1 MKYSSFTSQ
10 QLAHEHS
17 LKNVLTD
24 LYQHNEFMESISSMV
39 DLGCQN
45 EALDLQ
51 WWANAEINDD
61 THAPLGIK
69 CIGVNILDKLNVKH
83 KGISFQRQDVQE
95 FNQNKKSF
103 DVLWCYD
110 VLQYLTNPYQALA
123 NWWHIAS
130 QDAMMVIAVPQTT
143 NVEFNM
149 LEYNAQMNHKYHFTM
164 PMLIYMLAVNGWDCK
179 SGFFKKGIGDPWLYA
194 IVYRSNIKPMDP
206 AVTNLYNLVE
216 DTELLPEVASK
227 SIVKYGMLR
236 QKDLLL
242 PWLDKSNMLMAQQ

>member
-1 MKYSSFTSQ
+1 
-10 QLAHEHS
+10 
-17 LKNVLTD
+17 
-24 LYQHNEFMESISSMV
+24 
-39 DLGCQN
+39 
-45 EALDLQ
+45 
-51 WWANAEINDD
+51 
-61 THAPLGIK
+61 
-69 CIGVNILDKLNVKH
+69 
-83 KGISFQRQDVQE
+83 
-95 FNQNKKSF
+95 
-103 DVLWCYD
+103 
-110 VLQYLTNPYQALA
+110 
-123 NWWHIAS
+123 
-130 QDAMMVIAVPQTT
+130 MMVIAVPQTT

-164 PMLIYMLAVNGWDCK
+164 PMLIYMLAVNGWDCN